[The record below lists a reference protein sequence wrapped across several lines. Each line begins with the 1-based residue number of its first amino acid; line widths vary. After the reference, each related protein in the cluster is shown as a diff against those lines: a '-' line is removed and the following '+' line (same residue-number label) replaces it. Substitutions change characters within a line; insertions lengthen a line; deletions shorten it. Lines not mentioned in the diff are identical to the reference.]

1 LVEIYAVIEFKMKGY
16 SNKLKTLAEREVVIS
31 ISLEECN
38 LLISLLSSAI
48 SDTRGEINQTDK
60 YELSD
65 EMKSELLMMEKILA
79 SIIDTSMMGNRP
91 TTSIH

>member
-1 LVEIYAVIEFKMKGY
+1 MLDRIQNPMHFRNDKFTL
-16 SNKLKTLAEREVVIS
+16 KLS
-31 ISLEECN
+31 SEECN

-91 TTSIH
+91 PTSIH